1 MHLQSFCMCVHMYTF
16 KQGVGCDEDE
26 DGECLMR
33 VHAASP
39 AGGTG
44 MWSK

>member
-1 MHLQSFCMCVHMYTF
+1 MHLQSFCMCVHMCTF

-39 AGGTG
+39 ACGTG